1 MLAKY
6 FKEAM
11 AKMTSPDVTSV
22 TFGTSST
29 KIQCAD
35 SMWKIMIGCQ
45 IINSNIPLKK
55 FSIKEFLQ

>member
-22 TFGTSST
+22 TFGTSSN
-29 KIQCAD
+29 KIQCG
-35 SMWKIMIGCQ
+35 K
-45 IINSNIPLKK
+45 L
-55 FSIKEFLQ
+55 L

>member
-29 KIQCAD
+29 KIQCG
-35 SMWKIMIGCQ
+35 K
-45 IINSNIPLKK
+45 L
-55 FSIKEFLQ
+55 LQVARS